1 MNLQAIDYNRPP
13 MDIIVQGK
21 GDQVKV
27 ELDIRNNDPVRIGDR
42 YIAPRAGYVT
52 VLRVVDFEYADNYDN
67 VTARQT
73 HAMREGVVGVPTTRA
88 ARETFQRKLAV
99 MRVEGELWENG
110 RRVVGAGR
118 LPERLTPVYP
128 IGDDT
133 LEQFTVSPDGN
144 ASLGLLRSSSRVLDR
159 VAQIAHNFAGERLVI
174 FGMPGKGKSQEAR
187 ALISQLMAEPVAEQA
202 KALHHP
208 IGVLVLDRAG
218 EYVQDT
224 QSEDGHQV
232 YGLQHHP
239 LAPRWMVVVSNR
251 SRFADWASQ
260 GKIAGYL
267 MPVFNIRDLEPI
279 DLIDF
284 YPGFTPTQRTL
295 LRDYAHDPNLYTKLL
310 RETKLGQIDK
320 NNWYRDFPGLFELKD
335 KGKKLLKEFEREAA
349 EGDALNDEQLQGLE
363 PHLTGTKSGVLER
376 AILGIKRFA
385 QNPFFGSQRRAK
397 DILAVRS
404 CADEVIAHLEAAKT
418 VVVDLRGVSDDNYTL
433 IGALFARRLI
443 NENKRRDDADQIR
456 ACIVMEEAHNILAED
471 ELYKGSDRRGSV
483 FVEFA
488 REGRKLKLGFVLVTQ
503 QPDPRSIAS
512 EIAWTIDTVIAFHM
526 PPDNAKY
533 LTRLKSAFNQLEY
546 YLANAGVFE
555 GVAVASG
562 GAILFRSDPVTPE
575 YMQACAEQRLD
586 EYLASLAP
594 ESGQEEDAQ
603 VEAPIDEP
611 ETIEDRLTRLLH
623 QRNRDFRKQMEATLQ
638 AWQQPA

>member
-21 GDQVKV
+21 GDKVKV

-52 VLRVVDFEYADNYDN
+52 VLRVVDFEYADDYDN

-73 HAMREGVVGVPTTRA
+73 HAMREGVVGVPTTRM
-88 ARETFQRKLAV
+88 AREAFQRKLAV
-99 MRVEGELWENG
+99 MQVEGELWKDG

-118 LPERLTPVYP
+118 LPERLMPVYP
-128 IGDDT
+128 IGDDA
-133 LEQFTVSPDGN
+133 LEQFTVSSDGN
-144 ASLGLLRSSSRVLDR
+144 AVIGLLRSSSRVLDR
-159 VAQIAHNFAGERLVI
+159 MARVAHNFAGERLVI

-187 ALISQLMAEPVAEQA
+187 ALICQLMAESVSAQS
-202 KALHHP
+202 KAPHHP

-239 LAPRWMVVVSNR
+239 LAPRRIVVVSNR
-251 SRFADWASQ
+251 NMFATWASQ

-267 MPVFNIRDLEPI
+267 RPVFNIQNLKPI

-284 YPGFTPTQRTL
+284 YPGFTPTQREL
-295 LRDYAHDPNLYTKLL
+295 LCDYAHDPNLYAKLL

-320 NNWYRDFPGLFELKD
+320 SNWYRDFSGLFELKD
-335 KGKKLLKEFEREAA
+335 KGKKLFKEFEREAA
-349 EGDALNDEQLQGLE
+349 EGDELSDEQLQKLE
-363 PHLTGTKSGVLER
+363 PHLAGTKSGVLER

-385 QNPFFGSQRRAK
+385 QNPFFGGQRRAK

-404 CADEVIAHLEAAKT
+404 CVDEVTAHLEAGKT
-418 VVVDLRGVSDDNYTL
+418 VMVDLRGVSDDNYTL

-443 NENKRRDDADQIR
+443 NENKQRDDADQIR

-533 LTRLKSAFNQLEY
+533 LTRLKSAFNQFEY

-562 GAILFRSDPVTPE
+562 GAILFRSGPVTPE

-586 EYLASLAP
+586 EHVASLVP
-594 ESGQEEDAQ
+594 ESVQGEDAQ
-603 VEAPIDEP
+603 ARVPVDGP

-623 QRNRDFRKQMEATLQ
+623 QRNCDFRKQMEVTLQ
-638 AWQQPA
+638 AWRQPA